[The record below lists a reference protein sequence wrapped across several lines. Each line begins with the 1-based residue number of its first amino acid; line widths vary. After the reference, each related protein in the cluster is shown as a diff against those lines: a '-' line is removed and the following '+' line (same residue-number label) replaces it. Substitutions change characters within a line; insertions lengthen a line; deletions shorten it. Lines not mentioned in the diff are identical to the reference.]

1 MFPRLPSLLAAA
13 VLGLAVAGCGGDEE
27 PAGGDGDTATT
38 SAAQRGYDSPVPV
51 VTAYV
56 EAFGAGDYAAA
67 CGHISRETLQ
77 RVTSGG
83 EHRCE
88 DVYAQ
93 GGAEVD
99 AAREQFAGAQTTDAQ
114 VNGAAGTV
122 GVRTATGEELRLPVV
137 LEDGTWK
144 VAS

>member
-1 MFPRLPSLLAAA
+1 MPMRLPALLVAAG
-13 VLGLAVAGCGGDEE
+13 LGLAVVGCGEDEE
-27 PAGGDGDTATT
+27 PAGGDAGTATT
-38 SAAQRGYDSPVPV
+38 SAAQRGYDSPVPA

-67 CGHISRETLQ
+67 CEHIAEETLQ

-93 GGAEVD
+93 GGAEVE
-99 AAREQFAGAQTTDAQ
+99 AARERFAGAQATDAQ
-114 VNGAAGTV
+114 VNGDAGTV
-122 GVRTATGEELRLPVV
+122 GVRTASGEELRLPVV
-137 LEDGTWK
+137 LEDGAWK
-144 VAS
+144 VSS